1 MNFYDFASFG
11 AFLLVITFLLALDL
25 GVFHKDDH
33 VVTFKESMTWTCIG
47 VAVAMLFGGVIFFF
61 GEYIHGV
68 DSMDSLIDINTR
80 HGHLLKLDP
89 QQGLDFNLHLYRKAL
104 TLEYFSGY
112 VIEEMLSVDNIFV
125 MIMIFMSFGI
135 EKKYYHRVLFWGI
148 IGAIVL
154 RFSFIFLCSALIQR
168 FSWILA
174 VFGGLLIISGGKML
188 LGKDEDEK
196 IDTENHPV
204 VRFAAKYF
212 RLDKSYKGHNFFV
225 KNDGKLF
232 VTTLFLVLLVIE
244 FSDILFAVDSI
255 PAIFSVTQ
263 DPYIVFFS
271 NIFAIM
277 GLRSLFF
284 MLSNVMNMFCRLKT
298 GLGILLAFIG
308 VKMILNTFWGIEIGP
323 GASLLVILGI
333 LALSIVASL
342 LFPIKKEEVSSANKE
357 E

>member
-1 MNFYDFASFG
+1 MNVYDFASFG
-11 AFLLVITFLLALDL
+11 GFLLIISFLLALDL

-33 VVTFKESMTWTCIG
+33 VVTFKESMTWTCIW
-47 VAVAMLFGGVIFFF
+47 VAVAMLFGGVIYFF

-68 DSMDSLIDINTR
+68 DSLERLTDLNAL
-80 HGHLLKLDP
+80 HGHGLKIDP
-89 QQGLDFNLHLYRKAL
+89 QQGLDANLHLYRKAL

-125 MIMIFMSFGI
+125 MIMIFMSFGV

-154 RFSFIFLCSALIQR
+154 RFTFIFLCSALIQR
-168 FSWILA
+168 FTWVLA
-174 VFGGLLIISGGKML
+174 VFGGLLIISGIKML
-188 LGKDEDEK
+188 IGKNEEEK
-196 IDTENHPV
+196 IDTENHPIV
-204 VRFAAKYF
+204 KFAAKHF
-212 RLDKSYKGHNFFV
+212 RLDKTYKGHDFFV
-225 KNDGKLF
+225 RNEGKLF
-232 VTTLFLVLLVIE
+232 ITTLFLVLLVIE

-255 PAIFSVTQ
+255 PAIFSVTR

-298 GLGILLAFIG
+298 GLGILLSFIG
-308 VKMILNTFWGIEIGP
+308 VKMLLNTFFDIEIGP
-323 GASLLVILGI
+323 GTSLLVILGI

-342 LFPIKKEEVSSANKE
+342 LFPVKDAKKAEE
-357 E
+357 

>member
-1 MNFYDFASFG
+1 MNVYDFASFG
-11 AFLLVITFLLALDL
+11 GFILIISFLLALDL

-33 VVTFKESMTWTCIG
+33 VVTFKESLTWTCVW
-47 VAVAMLFGGVIFFF
+47 VAVAMLFGGLIYFF

-68 DSMDSLIDINTR
+68 DSIDQLIDINKR
-80 HGHLLKLDP
+80 HGHGLKIDP
-89 QQGLDFNLHLYRKAL
+89 QQGIDVALHLYRKAL

-125 MIMIFMSFGI
+125 MIMIFMSFGVD
-135 EKKYYHRVLFWGI
+135 KKYYHRVLFWGI

-174 VFGGLLIISGGKML
+174 IFGGLLIISGAKML
-188 LGKDEDEK
+188 FGKDEEEK
-196 IDTENHPV
+196 IDTENHPI

-212 RLDKSYKGHNFFV
+212 RLDKTYKGHDFFV
-225 KNDGKLF
+225 RNEGKLYM
-232 VTTLFLVLLVIE
+232 TSLFLVLLVIE

-255 PAIFSVTQ
+255 PAIFSVTR

-308 VKMILNTFWGIEIGP
+308 VKMLLNTFLEIEIGP
-323 GASLLVILGI
+323 GVSLLVILGI
-333 LALSIVASL
+333 LLLSIIASI
-342 LFPIKKEEVSSANKE
+342 LFPIKPEKRENVQ
-357 E
+357 

>member
-1 MNFYDFASFG
+1 MNVYDFVSFG
-11 AFLLVITFLLALDL
+11 GFLLIIFFLLALDL

-33 VVTFKESMTWTCIG
+33 VVSFKESMTWTCVW
-47 VAVAMLFGGVIFFF
+47 VAVAMLFGGLIYFF

-68 DSMDSLIDINTR
+68 DSLERLTELNLS
-80 HGHLLKLDP
+80 HGHGLKIDP
-89 QQGLDFNLHLYRKAL
+89 QQGLDVNLHLYRKAL

-125 MIMIFMSFGI
+125 MIMIFMSFGV

-168 FSWILA
+168 FTWVLA
-174 VFGGLLIISGGKML
+174 VFGGLLIFSGLKML
-188 LGKDEDEK
+188 VEKEKEEK
-196 IDTENHPV
+196 IDTENHPIV
-204 VRFAAKYF
+204 KFAARHF
-212 RLDKSYKGHNFFV
+212 RLDKAYKGHDFFV
-225 KNDGKLF
+225 RNGGKLF
-232 VTTLFLVLLVIE
+232 ITTLFLVLLVIE

-255 PAIFSVTQ
+255 PAIFSVTR

-298 GLGILLAFIG
+298 GLGVLLSFIG
-308 VKMILNTFWGIEIGP
+308 VKMLLNTFFGIEIGP

-342 LFPIKKEEVSSANKE
+342 LFPVKDAKKVEE
-357 E
+357 

>member
-1 MNFYDFASFG
+1 MNVYDFVSFG
-11 AFLLVITFLLALDL
+11 GFLLIISFLLALDL

-33 VVTFKESMTWTCIG
+33 VVTFKESMTWTCIW
-47 VAVAMLFGGVIFFF
+47 VAVAMLFGGLIYFF

-68 DSMDSLIDINTR
+68 DSFERLTELNLS
-80 HGHLLKLDP
+80 HGHGLKIDP
-89 QQGLDFNLHLYRKAL
+89 QQGLDVNLHLYRKAL

-125 MIMIFMSFGI
+125 MIMIFMSFGV

-168 FSWILA
+168 FTWVLA
-174 VFGGLLIISGGKML
+174 VFGGLLIFSGLKML
-188 LGKDEDEK
+188 VEKEKEEK
-196 IDTENHPV
+196 IDTENHPIV
-204 VRFAAKYF
+204 KFAARHF
-212 RLDKSYKGHNFFV
+212 RLDKTYKGHDFFV
-225 KNDGKLF
+225 RNEGKLF
-232 VTTLFLVLLVIE
+232 ITTLFLVLLVIE

-255 PAIFSVTQ
+255 PAIFSVTR

-298 GLGILLAFIG
+298 GLGVLLSFIG
-308 VKMILNTFWGIEIGP
+308 VKMLLNTFFEIEIGP
-323 GASLLVILGI
+323 GTSLLVILGI

-342 LFPIKKEEVSSANKE
+342 LFPVKDAKKVEE
-357 E
+357 